1 MPPRPSE
8 RALRKLVA
16 DLAGRPKADIR
27 AVLASLGAD
36 ERARVEALMAQYR
49 GDGTGLGQR
58 AEPRAAA
65 ATDLEGFSPWLAAR
79 VRSANDGAPATDFT
93 MTPHALAALKS
104 VAASV
109 AADRRYGSRSI
120 AREKAGLGLFDL
132 VSGWLSGP
140 VR

>member
-36 ERARVEALMAQYR
+36 ERTRVEALMAEYR
-49 GDGTGLGQR
+49 GEGARSG
-58 AEPRAAA
+58 PRAAETSA
-65 ATDLEGFSPWLAAR
+65 ASINVEGFSPWLAAR
-79 VRSANDGAPATDFT
+79 VRSAADGAPATDFA

-104 VAASV
+104 VSAAV
-109 AADRRYGSRSI
+109 ASNRGHGSRAI
-120 AREKAGLGLFDL
+120 PREKTGAGLFDL

-140 VR
+140 VQ